1 VHVLPTRRVSIDPI
15 VNPAPFPRSGVDSQP
30 ERSTDAELVTR
41 TLQGEAEA
49 FDRLM
54 DRHLD
59 AAYAVSLALTTRP
72 ADAEDV
78 CQDSFLV
85 ALEKLEQCRDPARF
99 RVWLLQ
105 IVRSRAHNLRRF
117 YGARSEVDI
126 EAATPLRSSSNPA
139 MDAERSDL
147 RDHVAQALE
156 QLTDLQRQVL
166 LLFYMEG
173 WNHAEIAE
181 SLEITI
187 GGSRAALFKARSS
200 LRGHLGNLSDRSD
213 DSW

>member
-15 VNPAPFPRSGVDSQP
+15 VNPAPFQRSGVDSTTDW
-30 ERSTDAELVTR
+30 SIDAELVTR
-41 TLQGEAEA
+41 TLRGEAEA
-49 FDRLM
+49 FDRLI

-59 AAYAVSLALTTRP
+59 AAYAVSLALTARP

-105 IVRSRAHNLRRF
+105 IVRRRAHNLRRF
-117 YGARSEVDI
+117 HGVRSEVDI
-126 EAATPLRSSSNPA
+126 EAVSPLRSSSNPA
-139 MDAERSDL
+139 LDAERSDL

-156 QLTDLQRQVL
+156 QLSDLQRQVL
-166 LLFYMEG
+166 ILFCMEG
-173 WNHAEIAE
+173 WNHAEIAQ

-200 LRGHLGNLSDRSD
+200 LRGQLEHLSDGSD